1 MDGWVNGWVD
11 TRGVDRWM
19 SGWVERRKNRR
30 TGEWKSGRVNGGRLC
45 GHIDGRWVR
54 VDG

>member
-30 TGEWKSGRVNGGRLC
+30 MGKWKSGRVNGGRLC